1 MSAEKMVPISGNTY
15 PVKDA
20 IKALG
25 GRWNGDRKVW
35 MVPAEKADE
44 ARRLVAGAPQSTP
57 RKSGGQRFGRY
68 GGKRQGQCWECG
80 AVGPLDQDGMCGN
93 C

>member
-44 ARRLVAGAPQSTP
+44 ARRLVAGAPQS
-57 RKSGGQRFGRY
+57 KSGGGRRFGRY
-68 GGKRQGQCWECG
+68 GGGKRMGRCWECG
-80 AVGPLDQDGMCGN
+80 GYGPVDSDGYCG